1 MLLHIFASTVHCT
14 PFNVHIF
21 LYSTISEFCLLFCC
35 TCKLIVSFLITVQDT
50 SCKKVICQIMYL
62 PCNRNI
68 DFFWCLCFY
77 IYVIAYF
84 YVHFFVCIFL
94 FLFFIFI
101 ITSYYKLQYYIK
113 YYYTYCYILVICFI
127 YTCMHIIV
135 NIISIVISLSIL
147 YGSKSC
153 IFDRVCRWGF
163 IQALSVIPSVYVI
176 YCMIRYCLNKNPV

>member
-1 MLLHIFASTVHCT
+1 MIMISIIKLCYYIFASTVHCT

-50 SCKKVICQIMYL
+50 SCKKVMCQIMYL

-94 FLFFIFI
+94 FLFSFL
-101 ITSYYKLQYYIK
+101 SL
-113 YYYTYCYILVICFI
+113 LVTTN
-127 YTCMHIIV
+127 Y
-135 NIISIVISLSIL
+135 NIILSIIIHIVTFWS
-147 YGSKSC
+147 YVSYIHVC
-153 IFDRVCRWGF
+153 I
-163 IQALSVIPSVYVI
+163 
-176 YCMIRYCLNKNPV
+176 

>member
-21 LYSTISEFCLLFCC
+21 LYSTISEFCLLFSC

-68 DFFWCLCFY
+68 DSFWCLCFY

-94 FLFFIFI
+94 FLFSFL
-101 ITSYYKLQYYIK
+101 SL
-113 YYYTYCYILVICFI
+113 LVTTN
-127 YTCMHIIV
+127 Y
-135 NIISIVISLSIL
+135 NIILSIIIHIVTFWS
-147 YGSKSC
+147 YVSYIHVC
-153 IFDRVCRWGF
+153 I
-163 IQALSVIPSVYVI
+163 
-176 YCMIRYCLNKNPV
+176 